1 MKQITVLVNNEPGE
15 VADIT
20 ACLAKHDVNIE
31 SITAN
36 GPANVVV
43 LSVDSYDTALMALR
57 DAGFQAISEDAFVI
71 RMKDEPGALA
81 KIAVKIKEANINIR
95 SMRIIRRDNGFS
107 IGTIVCDKSD
117 EAASILKDYLVEN
130 IEE

>member
-1 MKQITVLVNNEPGE
+1 MKQITVIVNNEPGE

-20 ACLAKHDVNIE
+20 AVMAEHNINIE
-31 SITAN
+31 SLTAN

-43 LSVDSYDTALMALR
+43 LSVDKYDTALMALR

-81 KIAVKIKEANINIR
+81 KIAVKFKDASINIR

-107 IGTIVCDKSD
+107 IATIVCNKSD
-117 EAASILKDYLVEN
+117 EAAALLKDVLVEN
-130 IEE
+130 IE